1 MGSRTWI
8 KIHCDRWFDGT
19 IRQET
24 PALRGIWVDLL
35 ALAGSGRYGDTGEI
49 KLAVGVGLTDL
60 QLSKILNV
68 DPATWQGAKARLV
81 STDRISVTTDN
92 LITITN
98 WCKYQSEYERQ
109 KKYRQK
115 LQPEVTHDGYGEKEK
130 EKEKEKEN
138 KEEEGSTKRKDATD
152 PAQVV
157 APDYL
162 ATMKQLF
169 PGLNI
174 PLEWEHCRAWYV
186 DHGETPTRSRFT
198 KWLREAKP
206 QAPTSSPDSPKVIRR

>member
-8 KIHCDRWFDGT
+8 KIHCDKWFDGT

-24 PALRGIWVDLL
+24 PTLRGVWVDLM

-49 KLAVGVGLTDL
+49 KLADGVGLTDA
-60 QLSKILNV
+60 QIAKILNI
-68 DPATWQGAKARLV
+68 DAGTWADSKTRLLV
-81 STDRISVTTDN
+81 TDRISSDAENV
-92 LITITN
+92 ISITN

-109 KKYRQK
+109 KKYRGK
-115 LQPEVTHDGYGEKEK
+115 LLPKVIGDSDREKEK